1 MWFRVDNR
9 LIHGQ
14 VIEGWMPY
22 TGARHLVV
30 VNDELAGDFLRQQ
43 IMTLAVSRH
52 IQVHFVRLEDLP
64 RTLSQCGPD
73 TFVLFEIV
81 FQKIFSIPSGSS
93 SPIGVS
99 VPSFSSLTPRSIV
112 PPYVF
117 ANAEYVSHMLL
128 GRPFA
133 ALFASNVV
141 LSLSF
146 SIVVSIVHLL

>member
-73 TFVLFEIV
+73 TFVLFENCQDV
-81 FQKIFSIPSGSS
+81 GAAAGRGVQIPVLN
-93 SPIGVS
+93 IGNIHYSEGRHQIYPHVALS
-99 VPSFSSLTPRSIV
+99 DSDIEMLRELIKAQHTELDFRAVPSETMR
-112 PPYVF
+112 PPHVQ
-117 ANAEYVSHMLL
+117 
-128 GRPFA
+128 
-133 ALFASNVV
+133 LF
-141 LSLSF
+141 
-146 SIVVSIVHLL
+146 